1 MAYIGI
7 TSVADS
13 EQLSPNYIGFQ
24 PTFQRPESAFVVD
37 TFTADGSQ
45 TVFPLSNPKPT
56 TSRAVL
62 VSVAGYSLVP
72 IIDYDLDQ
80 YGNLEFVTAPGS
92 GNAITVHHLIFPKN
106 EATTGIRKL
115 DDISNGF
122 NGIDTRFTLTANG
135 VAANILGANV
145 LVISVNGV
153 IQEPG
158 EAYILDGD
166 DIIFSEAPPTISSFY
181 GIDVGTTGIGTPGDG
196 TISSSKFITD
206 NTASTGKVLGV
217 NSSGELSWVTV
228 GGGVGATD
236 LDGLSDVS
244 LVLPMSG
251 QVLRFNGSNFVNA
264 RLNYNDLQGPP
275 SLAAVATSGSY
286 NDLTNTPS
294 YPTDL
299 NGFTDSQGLLFDGD
313 YASLTNLPNIP
324 DHLTDLMDIDVAN
337 LTCNQVLVYDGNA
350 WINDSLQLTDLSIVD
365 GTAGQVL
372 TTDGQGS
379 FTFTTVSGGSGSFSG
394 SYNDLTNK
402 PTIPSD
408 VSDLTDTTNLLFS
421 GSYTDLTSKPTIPTK
436 VSDLTND
443 AGYVTSA
450 SGAVPAWTSAGAI
463 TLTATTTNPTK
474 GTVTTDDISYRQLGT
489 KQWEVV
495 MTYIQSSVSG
505 GINTGS
511 GDYLVT
517 LPNGLSFDTTL
528 PSQPIYTSGVAT
540 STFAH
545 LPYVIPNCNGTI
557 TNNTVGGQIFPMV
570 YNATK
575 FRILTLT
582 YGSGIQCWGSG
593 FYSVGGDLPRIQLTF
608 RFTST

>member
-337 LTCNQVLVYDGNA
+337 LTYNQVLVYDGNA